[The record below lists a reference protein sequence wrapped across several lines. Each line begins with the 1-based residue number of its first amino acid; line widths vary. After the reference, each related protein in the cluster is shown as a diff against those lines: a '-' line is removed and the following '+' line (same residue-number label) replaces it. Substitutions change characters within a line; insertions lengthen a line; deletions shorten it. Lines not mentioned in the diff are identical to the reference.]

1 METEFNLKPTVFR
14 KELDIYMGRLVDC
27 HSEMSHVTIYYEFN
41 PARGSDQ
48 SCTFCNTNKPR
59 LLKYEK
65 DHMGQT
71 FWDALCGE
79 CSPKTLLDNLSQG

>member
-1 METEFNLKPTVFR
+1 MENELNIRPQTFR
-14 KELDIYMGRLVDC
+14 KDLDIYMGKLVDC

-41 PARGSDQ
+41 PARGVEQ
-48 SCTFCNTNKPR
+48 ICTFCSAKSPK

-65 DHMGQT
+65 DHMGQV

-79 CSPKTLLDNLSQG
+79 CSPKSLLDNLSAG